1 MIMSDSSDIDTDSF
15 FEVLVPDVDGG
26 EWIYWVESDDLDFAF
41 EAALEKHLELGRP
54 EVLNDEEGGSFPMAY
69 QPVIEGNRD
78 DAVIIAANHK

>member
-1 MIMSDSSDIDTDSF
+1 MSAQTNIDTSSF
-15 FEVLVPDVDGG
+15 YEVLVPDVDGG

-41 EAALEKHLELGRP
+41 KAALEKHLELGRP